1 MKPSGKQTSP
11 FRLQRFLGAFLSSL
25 LCSSA
30 FCTSLTLMSSPFTS
44 ETCPQGMFLS
54 HLFQQLQGLVSF
66 LPYPFPVCSW
76 LSTSARNVKLFRASQ
91 LRKEQVHSQFW
102 WPNSKTSE
110 ELHSS
115 RPAGKP
121 VSYSIGA
128 TSAENRSCFI
138 YIHQNCE
145 NRNYPTIILKRRWSY
160 LCRKATYMLQRG
172 HRFVLFQILLGW
184 TIFLCFAGFFSFFLV
199 DLLPLILKWLLQVT
213 QK

>member
-1 MKPSGKQTSP
+1 
-11 FRLQRFLGAFLSSL
+11 
-25 LCSSA
+25 
-30 FCTSLTLMSSPFTS
+30 MSSPFTS

-54 HLFQQLQGLVSF
+54 HLFQHLQGLVSF
-66 LPYPFPVCSW
+66 LPYPFPVCPW

-115 RPAGKP
+115 SPVGKP

-128 TSAENRSCFI
+128 TSAENWSCFI

-145 NRNYPTIILKRRWSY
+145 NWNYPTIILKRRWSY

-184 TIFLCFAGFFSFFLV
+184 IIFLCFAGFFSFFFSGLAPSNFKV
-199 DLLPLILKWLLQVT
+199 ASSNYSKVMSTCKKGFGFPLYHSASCQGLAPLFYLLLT
-213 QK
+213 C